1 MIDFSLF
8 ELLIIIAVAV
18 LVIGPK
24 DIPHIMVGF
33 GRFIRRLRYMRFAF
47 TQQFEDMMRESGVNP
62 DVEGDIDAL
71 RKSVNFE
78 APAEPFSEQKAEN
91 ENQKVEHKVLS

>member
-47 TQQFEDMMRESGVNP
+47 TQQFEDMMRESGIDP
-62 DVEGDIDAL
+62 DVEGDIDSL

-78 APAEPFSEQKAEN
+78 APAEPLSKQNVEN
-91 ENQKVEHKVLS
+91 ENQKVGT